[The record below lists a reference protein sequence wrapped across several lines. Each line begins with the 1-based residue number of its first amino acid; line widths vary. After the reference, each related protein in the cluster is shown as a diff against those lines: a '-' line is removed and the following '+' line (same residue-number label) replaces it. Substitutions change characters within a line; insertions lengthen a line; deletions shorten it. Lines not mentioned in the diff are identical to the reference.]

1 MPINAQPIHAI
12 GKNRYI
18 IAGSFAPAG
27 VGAVTDV
34 YGSGF
39 TVARTGVGVYVVTL
53 AEKWMRLLSAQLTL
67 QMVAVVAADLQLGA
81 TDVAGAKTITINSW
95 GPTAAGNTAA
105 VALEIAADANNR
117 VHFEFV
123 MSNDSVQT

>member
-1 MPINAQPIHAI
+1 MPINAQPVHAI
-12 GKNRYI
+12 GKNRFI
-18 IAGSFAPAG
+18 IAGSFAPAAA
-27 VGAVTDV
+27 GAVTDV
-34 YGSGF
+34 FGSGF
-39 TVARTGVGVYVVTL
+39 TVARTGVGSYTVTL
-53 AEKWMRLLSAQLTL
+53 AEKWLRLLSHSLSL
-67 QMVAVVAADLQLGA
+67 QMVALVASDLQLGA
-81 TDVAGAKTITINSW
+81 TDVSGAKTIVINNW